1 MPKTLTNPISSVF
14 FSKSLISSKSQNE
27 AMTGTHTQNPI
38 YSRITMALMEDT
50 GWYLPNYDMA
60 DDFKWG
66 RNLGCD
72 FARKSCLEWMESRQK
87 LGQSIHPFCNKVK
100 RDPLETECTDDRS
113 SVALCNLVQHDNV
126 LPPHFQVHLIL
137 VEEDETNVSNFHLFF
152 PS

>member
-1 MPKTLTNPISSVF
+1 MIVLIAYFLSTLHPSNIIVQCCQIELLKVGHTVYF
-14 FSKSLISSKSQNE
+14 FFQIFQNE

-66 RNLGCD
+66 RNLSCA
-72 FARKSCLEWMESRQK
+72 FALNSCLEWMETRQSQG
-87 LGQSIHPFCNKVK
+87 LSIHPYCNKVK

-113 SVALCNLVQHDNV
+113 SVALCNLVQHNNL
-126 LPPHFQVHLIL
+126 LPSYFQVR
-137 VEEDETNVSNFHLFF
+137 
-152 PS
+152 